1 MKRKSGFSLIEVI
14 IFCFIAI
21 TLLTL
26 FVGLAFNSREFSRT
40 IGCIN
45 NMKTISQAI
54 ENFQADHRETPANL
68 ADLYPQYITNARI
81 FKCPADRT
89 SATNSYE
96 PFYIGR
102 FFAEEDG
109 QKVFLVCPRHN
120 RGNQTVGAYL
130 SYAVDVGKSSNVL
143 WSGLPA
149 KYGELYSG
157 GTLQFADGTT
167 VEITSGK
174 VGLLASF
181 LDNEDKLYH
190 IIYTTEGE
198 EGSFTVNHEGNSRFE
213 VITPAIIAGVE
224 GTRFIVRNIL
234 DGNKITSSVAVLEGV
249 VKVQDRS
256 QDTSASIVKP
266 NQTQAVSVVSEIDN
280 ITKKWVPR
288 KPKKEIGR

>member
-1 MKRKSGFSLIEVI
+1 MRRKGGFSLIEVI
-14 IFCFIAI
+14 IFCFIAV

-26 FVGLAFNSREFSRT
+26 FVGLAFNSREFSKT
-40 IGCIN
+40 MGCIN
-45 NMKTISQAI
+45 NMKNISQAI
-54 ENFQADHRETPANL
+54 ENFQADNRATPRNL
-68 ADLYPQYITNARI
+68 ADLYPQYITNART

-89 SATNSYE
+89 SATNSYD

-120 RGNQTVGAYL
+120 RGQKTVGAYL
-130 SYAVDVGKSSNVL
+130 SYAVDIGKSSDVL
-143 WSGLPA
+143 WSGMPA
-149 KYGELYSG
+149 KYGEVYSG

-167 VEITSGK
+167 VEITSGR

-181 LDNEDKLYH
+181 LNNEKKLYH
-190 IIYTTEGE
+190 IIYTPEGE

-213 VITPAIIAGVE
+213 VITPAVIAGVE
-224 GTRFIVRNIL
+224 GTRFIVRNVL
-234 DGNKITSSVAVLEGV
+234 TGNYITSSVAVLEGV

-266 NQTQAVSVVSEIDN
+266 NQTQAVSVVSETDN

-288 KPKKEIGR
+288 KPKKK